1 MANDFSSEGTDLKT
15 QEKNVTQATSAFSI
29 PFYVAVINHF
39 MNSHTLG
46 GIRHRSVNVVL
57 GFCVANQGIRD
68 GKAVKQNRRWKRGK
82 RGN

>member
-15 QEKNVTQATSAFSI
+15 QEKKFYTTAAFSI
-29 PFYVAVINHF
+29 PFYVAVLNHF

-68 GKAVKQNRRWKRGK
+68 GKAVKQNRRWKRGR